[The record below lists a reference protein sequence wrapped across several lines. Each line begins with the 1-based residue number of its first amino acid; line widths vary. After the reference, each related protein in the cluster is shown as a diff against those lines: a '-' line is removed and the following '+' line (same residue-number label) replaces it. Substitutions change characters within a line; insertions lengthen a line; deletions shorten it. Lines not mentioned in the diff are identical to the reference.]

1 MPTLGS
7 GILPAASPYGNELVA
22 TTRRGFIPKLI
33 VQLYQAT
40 ALLSAMLA
48 HAEPITGGVSPITVP
63 LQTGAMTTTSTTGY
77 DGSFTAPTVQ
87 AGIQNAEYNLCAMV
101 TPIPY
106 YVMEGLAQEA
116 AAVIPLIEARMN
128 DAGNSIAQYL
138 AYALLQNA
146 QNAGGTALTTQDIW
160 SFPDIFATTNPSRGN
175 VGGISR
181 TGNTFWQANV
191 KTITS
196 ITGTTAWT
204 RNNVAAAIVSA
215 QTQSGGEMPSFGI
228 CGPGSWLALAQ
239 DYVGS
244 ERYNITPEKAFSDA
258 ADGARAAFTALSVMG
273 VPIYADLYLKGSS
286 FENQLYLPNMNYLG
300 FKIHADAA
308 FALAGPESLLP
319 NYQLAF
325 IMVLVTLLQ
334 TIVTKP
340 QAQTLITGFTGA
352 ATV

>member
-1 MPTLGS
+1 MATLGS
-7 GILPAASPYGNELVA
+7 GMLPATGSGIGNELVA
-22 TTRRGFIPKLI
+22 VTRRGFIPKLI

-48 HAEPITGGVSPITVP
+48 HAEPVTGGVSPITVP

-77 DGSFTAPTVQ
+77 DGSFTAPTLQ
-87 AGIQNAEYNLCAMV
+87 AGIQNAEYNLCSMV

-106 YVMEGLAQEA
+106 YTMEGLVQEA

-128 DAGNSIAQYL
+128 DAGNSIANYL
-138 AYALLQNA
+138 AYALLQ
-146 QNAGGTALTTQDIW
+146 GTNPVGAALTTQDIW
-160 SFPDIFATTNPSRGN
+160 SFLDIFSTTNPSRAN
-175 VGGISR
+175 VGGITR

-196 ITGTTAWT
+196 ITGTTTWT

-215 QTQSGGEMPSFGI
+215 QKASGGEMPSFGI

-239 DYVGS
+239 DYIGS
-244 ERYNITPEKAFSDA
+244 ERYNITPERAFSDS

-273 VPIYADLYLKGSS
+273 VPIYTDLYLAGTA

-319 NYQLAF
+319 NFQLAY

-334 TIVTKP
+334 TICTKP
-340 QAQTLITGFTGA
+340 QAQTLVTAFTGA

>member
-1 MPTLGS
+1 MATLGS
-7 GILPAASPYGNELVA
+7 GMLPATGSGIGNELVS
-22 TTRRGFIPKLI
+22 TTRRAFIPKLI

-63 LQTGAMTTTSTTGY
+63 LQSAAMTTTSTTGY

-87 AGIQNAEYNLCAMV
+87 AGIQNAEFNLCAMV

-128 DAGNSIAQYL
+128 DAGNSIANYL
-138 AYALLQNA
+138 AFALLQNT
-146 QNAGGTALTTQDIW
+146 NPLGGVLTTQDIW
-160 SFPDIFATTNPSRGN
+160 SFQDIFATGNPARGN
-175 VGGISR
+175 LGGISR
-181 TGNTFWQANV
+181 TTNAFWQANV
-191 KTITS
+191 RTVTS
-196 ITGTTAWT
+196 LTGTTAWT
-204 RNNVAAAIVSA
+204 RNNVAAAIVSS
-215 QTQSGGEMPSFGI
+215 QSNSGGEMPSFGI

-239 DYVGS
+239 DYIGS
-244 ERYNITPEKAFSDA
+244 ERYNITPERAFTDS

-273 VPIYADLYLKGSS
+273 VPIYCDLYLRGTT
-286 FENQLYLPNMNYLG
+286 FENQLFLPNMNYLG
-300 FKIHADAA
+300 FKIHSDAA

-319 NYQLAF
+319 NFQLAY

-340 QAQTLITGFTGA
+340 KAQTLITGFTGA